1 MSKKT
6 RQILQDI
13 NLALAIVALALA
25 YIALA
30 SCGPAVKMT
39 TEQRDSVT
47 IHVRDSIRF
56 RDSLIL
62 VPVPEG
68 SDKANL
74 PDTDTSYLST
84 GIAEST
90 AYVKDGQLHHSLR
103 NKAGKDGGE
112 GTDPLPQDRRAR
124 GGAEGAVEVAALH
137 PGPRLCGTDCRS
149 CVDDL
154 ETITSGIIFVTVTKK
169 FFISDLVQKI
179 ERSHVVRY
187 GFFS

>member
-1 MSKKT
+1 M
-6 RQILQDI
+6 
-13 NLALAIVALALA
+13 
-25 YIALA
+25 
-30 SCGPAVKMT
+30 

-47 IHVRDSIRF
+47 IRVRDSIRF

-103 NKAGKDGGE
+103 NKSEAIIPIKVTIPERIRTEEKGLTRYLK
-112 GTDPLPQDRRAR
+112 T
-124 GGAEGAVEVAALH
+124 VE
-137 PGPRLCGTDCRS
+137 RI
-149 CVDDL
+149 
-154 ETITSGIIFVTVTKK
+154 E
-169 FFISDLVQKI
+169 VQKELSKWQCFI
-179 ERSHVVRY
+179 QGLGYAVLIAGALWLAWKLARIVR
-187 GFFS
+187 

>member
-1 MSKKT
+1 M
-6 RQILQDI
+6 
-13 NLALAIVALALA
+13 VCG
-25 YIALA
+25 
-30 SCGPAVKMT
+30 CGPAKMIV
-39 TEQRDSVT
+39 EQQRDSVI

-103 NKAGKDGGE
+103 NRSEAIIPIKVTIPERVRTEEKGLTRYLKTVE
-112 GTDPLPQDRRAR
+112 R
-124 GGAEGAVEVAALH
+124 VEVEKELSRWQRFIQSLGYATLIAGLVWILWKLS
-137 PGPRLCGTDCRS
+137 RLAP
-149 CVDDL
+149 
-154 ETITSGIIFVTVTKK
+154 
-169 FFISDLVQKI
+169 
-179 ERSHVVRY
+179 
-187 GFFS
+187 FS